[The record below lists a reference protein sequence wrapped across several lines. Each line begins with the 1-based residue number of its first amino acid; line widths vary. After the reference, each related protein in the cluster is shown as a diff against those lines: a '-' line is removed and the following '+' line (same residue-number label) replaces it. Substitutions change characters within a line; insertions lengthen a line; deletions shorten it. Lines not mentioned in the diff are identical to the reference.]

1 VAILSVRPCRT
12 LDATELA
19 FAGIARQAELI
30 RSGEVSPTELV
41 DVYLERIERLDP
53 RLNAFRTVE
62 AERARVEARQAEARA
77 GAGGERPLLGVP
89 VAVKDNIDVAGEITA
104 HGSAAY
110 GGPAAE
116 DAKMVRRLREAGAIV
131 IGRTHMPELA
141 IWPATESD
149 AWGVSRNPWDTSRT
163 PGGSSGGSGAAV
175 AAGMVGAGVA
185 TDGGGSIRIPAACC
199 GLVGLKTQRGRV
211 PLSGAEEHWY
221 GLSVA
226 GSVTRYTID
235 TALWL
240 DVVAGGAGAPD
251 PERPFAEAAATPP
264 GKLRIALSLKSPDP
278 LTKVTEPVR
287 RAMEELAELLRSL
300 GHEVHER
307 DPDVGWLLPLFMP
320 RWARG
325 IHDDAREMPRPD
337 ALEPRTRR
345 AALIG
350 RAVGERGVAWARARE
365 AERTERI
372 NRVFDHADVLLT
384 PTIPHPPDRAGFYAR
399 AGLVRSIDRASS
411 TVVFTNIWNL
421 TGQPAMALPTPRT
434 GPGGVPLSAQFVGRP
449 NDEATLISLAAQLE
463 AETGW
468 PERRPPVG

>member
-1 VAILSVRPCRT
+1 M
-12 LDATELA
+12 DATELA
-19 FAGIARQAELI
+19 YAGIARQAELI
-30 RSGEVSPTELV
+30 REGEVSPVELV
-41 DVYLERIERLDP
+41 DFYLERIERIDP
-53 RLNAFRTVE
+53 RLNSFRCVE
-62 AERARVEARQAEARA
+62 AERARAEAKQAEGRR

-89 VAVKDNIDVAGEITA
+89 VAVKDNIDVAGETTA

-110 GGPAAE
+110 DGPAPE
-116 DAKMVRRLREAGAIV
+116 DARMIARLREAGAIV
-131 IGRTHMPELA
+131 LGRTHMPELA

-149 AWGVSRNPWDTSRT
+149 TWGVSRNPWDTSRT

-175 AAGMVGAGVA
+175 AAGLVGAGVA

-211 PLSGAEEHWY
+211 PLSGADEHWH

-240 DVVAGGAGAPD
+240 DVVSGGAGAPD
-251 PERPFAEAAATPP
+251 PDRPFAEYAATPP
-264 GKLRIALSLKSPDP
+264 GKLRIAVTMKSPDP
-278 LTKVTEPVR
+278 LTKVTDPVR
-287 RAMEELAELLRSL
+287 RSIEETAGLLRSL

-307 DPDVGWLLPLFMP
+307 DPEVGWLLPLFLP

-325 IHDDAREMPRPD
+325 IYDDVQESPHPE

-350 RAVGERGVAWARARE
+350 RAVGERGVRWARERE
-365 AERTERI
+365 AERAARI
-372 NRVFDHADVLLT
+372 NRVFDDADVLLT
-384 PTIPHPPDRAGFYAR
+384 PTMPHPPDVAGFYAR
-399 AGLVRSIDRASS
+399 TGLVRSIDRASS

-421 TGQPAMALPTPRT
+421 TGQPAAALPTPST
-434 GPGGVPLSAQFVGRP
+434 GPGGIPLSAQFVGRP
-449 NDEATLISLAAQLE
+449 NDEGTLLSLAAQLE
-463 AETGW
+463 AEIGW
-468 PERRPPVG
+468 PDRRPPVG

>member
-1 VAILSVRPCRT
+1 M
-12 LDATELA
+12 DATELA

-30 RSGEVSPTELV
+30 RAGEVSPVELV
-41 DVYLERIERLDP
+41 DLYLDRIERIDP
-53 RLNAFRTVE
+53 RLNSFRCVE
-62 AERARVEARQAEARA
+62 AERARAEARQAEGRR

-104 HGSAAY
+104 HGSASY
-110 GGPAAE
+110 GAPATE
-116 DAKMVRRLREAGAIV
+116 DAKMVARLREAGAIV
-131 IGRTHMPELA
+131 LGRTHMPELA

-149 AWGVSRNPWDTSRT
+149 AWGTSRNPWDTSRT

-175 AAGMVGAGVA
+175 AAGLVGAGVA

-211 PLSGAEEHWY
+211 PLSGAEEHWH

-226 GSVTRYTID
+226 GSVTRFTVD

-240 DVVAGGAGAPD
+240 DVVSGGAGAPD
-251 PERPFAEAAATPP
+251 PDRPFAESAATPP

-278 LTKVTEPVR
+278 LTKVTDPVR
-287 RAMEELAELLRSL
+287 RALEGMADLLRSL

-307 DPDVGWLLPLFMP
+307 DPEIGWLLPLFLP

-325 IHDDAREMPRPD
+325 IYDDVEEMPHPE
-337 ALEPRTRR
+337 ALETRTRR
-345 AALIG
+345 AAVLG
-350 RAVGERGVAWARARE
+350 RLVGERGLRWARARE
-365 AERTERI
+365 AGRAAQI
-372 NRVFDHADVLLT
+372 NRVFDDADVLLT
-384 PTIPHPPDRAGFYAR
+384 PTMPHPPDRAGFYAR
-399 AGLVRSIDRASS
+399 AGLVRSVDRAAG

-421 TGQPAMALPTPRT
+421 TGQPAAALPTPST

-449 NDEATLISLAAQLE
+449 NDEATLLSLAAQLE
-463 AETGW
+463 AEIGW

>member
-1 VAILSVRPCRT
+1 M
-12 LDATELA
+12 DATELA

-30 RSGEVSPTELV
+30 RSREVSPTELV
-41 DVYLERIERLDP
+41 DLYLDRIERIDP
-53 RLNAFRTVE
+53 RLNAFRCVE
-62 AERARVEARQAEARA
+62 AERARAEAKQAEGRA

-104 HGSAAY
+104 HGSASY
-110 GGPAAE
+110 DGPARE
-116 DAKMVRRLREAGAIV
+116 DAKMVARLREAGAIV

-149 AWGVSRNPWDTSRT
+149 AWGISRNPWDTSRT
-163 PGGSSGGSGAAV
+163 CGGSSGGSGAAV
-175 AAGMVGAGVA
+175 AAGLVGAGVA

-211 PLSGAEEHWY
+211 PLSGADEHWH

-240 DVVAGGAGAPD
+240 DVVSGGAGAPD
-251 PERPFAEAAATPP
+251 PDRPFAESAATPP
-264 GKLRIALSLKSPDP
+264 GKLRIALSTKSPDP

-287 RAMEELAELLRSL
+287 RAIEGMADLLRSL

-307 DPDVGWLLPLFMP
+307 DPDVGWLLPLFLP

-325 IHDDAREMPRPD
+325 ISDDVDESPHPE
-337 ALEPRTRR
+337 ALETRTRR
-345 AALIG
+345 LAVLGRLI
-350 RAVGERGVAWARARE
+350 GERGVRWARARE
-365 AERTERI
+365 AGRAARI
-372 NRVFDHADVLLT
+372 NQVFDHADVLLM
-384 PTIPHPPDRAGFYAR
+384 PTMPHPPDVAGFYAR
-399 AGLVRSIDRASS
+399 AGAVRSIDRGAS

-421 TGQPAMALPTPRT
+421 TGQPAAAVPTPQT
-434 GPGGVPLSAQFVGRP
+434 GPGGIPLSAQFVGRP
-449 NDEATLISLAAQLE
+449 NDEATLLSLAAQLE
-463 AETGW
+463 AEIGW